1 MWIFLLIGL
10 GVAIGI
16 ALMSLLQISK
26 QADEKMKQM
35 KWRNDE

>member
-1 MWIFLLIGL
+1 M
-10 GVAIGI
+10 IGI
-16 ALMSLLQISK
+16 TLMSLLQVGK